1 MYFCAETIP
10 GLRFYNGGDLTSR
23 SGFLHQ
29 RRTMECWVMIY
40 ILSGSMDICTDGRE
54 YSAAAGEWI
63 LLRPGAEHYGT
74 RQSDG
79 ELSYLW
85 GHFSTSQELTC
96 CEDTPQGELILPEH
110 GRANSQR
117 ISLLFRQ
124 LVNYSRRD
132 VYTPKMTECALQLLL
147 MEITQEYRD
156 SESTVR
162 SRLPLVEDVNEW
174 IRLNCHRPLNVKLI
188 AEEFH
193 YNPEY
198 LSALYSRSA
207 GVTLTAAVNRAR
219 LEVAKKLLSDRNVT
233 IKEAAYSC
241 GFSDDKYFMRVFR
254 KSEGM
259 TPEQYR
265 AALGVK

>member
-1 MYFCAETIP
+1 MYFCAEKIP
-10 GLRFYNGGDLTSR
+10 ALRFYNGGDLTSR

-29 RRTMECWVMIY
+29 RRRMECWVIIY
-40 ILSGSMDICTDGRE
+40 VLSGKLGICTDGRE
-54 YSAAAGEWI
+54 YSVAAGEWI
-63 LLRPGAEHYGT
+63 LLKPGAEHYGT
-74 RQSDG
+74 LQSDG
-79 ELSYLW
+79 ELAYLW
-85 GHFSTSQELTC
+85 GHFSASQEFMC
-96 CEDTPQGELILPEH
+96 CEDTPRGELILPEH

-132 VYTPKMTECALQLLL
+132 VYTAKMTECSLQLLL
-147 MEITQEYRD
+147 MEITQEYHD
-156 SESTVR
+156 SESLGR
-162 SRLPLVEDVNEW
+162 SRLPLVEDINEW
-174 IRLNCHRPLNVKLI
+174 IRLNCHRQLNVRLI

-207 GVTLTAAVNRAR
+207 GITLTAAVNRAR

-241 GFSDDKYFMRVFR
+241 GFSDDKYFLRVFR